1 MLNKDLR
8 RMTVGTIIKMIER
21 KDISLNDVKNHP
33 DFERIEK
40 LINMKNTKNNDIEV
54 ANNEEVNI
62 MRHDLLNDSTVKAN
76 EFFNIE
82 MNKKLKEYVDDTIQE
97 NGFSGDYND
106 LLNQP
111 INSLPVHSYSSNNRI
126 IFIEVMNLEKHKWY
140 KLDPKDARESNSSLS
155 LAHFFEDGTR
165 KNFSALTGGYA
176 YSLFFV
182 LAKGTNNI
190 TLRQIDIAGGFYE
203 RVITIGADSAS
214 STSTIVPLSLSTLNE
229 KEFIPT
235 KDYHPAT
242 KKYVDD
248 TIQENRPCYDERVL
262 ETFNSAEDFNGDITG
277 KVVIEEVSSAS
288 TEEITA
294 KGSFIPKY
302 VKMGD
307 VAPVFNNL
315 ASNIENGNVKATC
328 TVRYE
333 HADLTEVDT
342 SELHMLDENCVAL
355 MDSTWSN
362 RVFFV
367 YNEITSPTG
376 AVLPPGIWYVY
387 LDNGKGTVI
396 YPISYSIE
404 ILDGDFKKLSYK
416 YIDYMPGK
424 NVTGEAFIVYDNIN
438 DFHMEENGIYS
449 IAQTGAEIF
458 NDKTNVATGEYSHA
472 EGAGTAAYGDYSHA
486 EGLGSVTFEAYS
498 HAEGYHTVSNGPG
511 THAEGRGTISEGM
524 WSHAENYGAYAK
536 GWGSHAEGNS
546 TIASGEAQH
555 VQGRFNI
562 EDTENKYAHIVGN
575 GEYAKKRSNAHT
587 LDWSGNAWFKG
598 NVFVNGTSQVD
609 AQKLATEEFVNNQ
622 IASLVDSAPDAMNTL
637 NELANSINNHAT
649 EYEAYVATVSNA
661 LAGKAPASH
670 TSDTTLH
677 ITAAERTAW
686 NAKSNLALGT
696 TSSTAFRGDYGNTAY
711 NHSQSAHAPSNAQ
724 KNSDITKAEIEA
736 KLTGAITSHTHS
748 YLPLSGG
755 TLSGDL
761 KLYSD
766 NYIKFFGRADNST
779 GSITHG
785 DNGLTFES
793 VGNYE
798 NPGMLFILNRTE
810 NGNTHGGG
818 SNRAA
823 SQASVSMSHNGSG
836 GSIVAATLFSGELA
850 GNAATADKVNTNLV
864 VKLNG
869 GTTEGT
875 NLFTFNGSAAKTI
888 NITPSAIGAAASSHG
903 THLTLGTGSGN
914 AYRGDYG
921 NTAYTHSQA
930 AHAPSNAQ
938 KNSDITKAEIEAK
951 LTGTITSHNHSGTYA
966 PASHNH
972 TSLTGITS
980 LAFATEGSDS
990 GSIGTTVDGTNTY
1003 FDFNLAD
1010 DATQNDMWRWRFT
1023 PSGGTIFNVMTL
1035 DATSLTDA
1043 KLTVTG
1049 NVTAT
1054 SFTENGTALSSKY
1067 AAASHGTHLTLG
1079 TGSGNAFRGDYGNTA
1094 YNHSQ
1099 AAHAPSNAQK
1109 NSDITK
1115 AEIEAKL
1122 TGAITSHNHN
1132 AITSRG
1138 NVTCET
1144 GANARPAVAGLSMA
1158 QAYSNGYPTQ
1168 YGNIISLR
1176 GAGDGQILV
1185 GWSGTSGGHAPMYV
1199 RSRRDTTDADWS
1211 GWAQVYTS
1219 ANPQTSINGYTL
1231 WVGTQAQYDAISSK
1245 SSTTIYY
1252 IKS

>member
-8 RMTVGTIIKMIER
+8 RMTVGTIIKMIEQ

-40 LINMKNTKNNDIEV
+40 FINMKNTKNNDIAV

-62 MRHDLLNDSTVKAN
+62 MRHDLLNDSTVNAN

-82 MNKKLKEYVDDTIQE
+82 MNKKLKKYVDDTIQE

-140 KLDPKDARESNSSLS
+140 KLDPKDAIESNSSLS

-190 TLRQIDIAGGFYE
+190 TLRQIDIAGGFFE

-214 STSTIVPLSLSTLNE
+214 TTSTLVPLSLNTLNE
-229 KEFIPT
+229 KEFIPS

-248 TIQENRPCYDERVL
+248 AIQENRPCYDERVL

-294 KGSFIPKY
+294 KGTFIPKY

-307 VAPVFNNL
+307 VAPIFNNL

-333 HADLTEVDT
+333 HANSTEVST
-342 SELHMLDENCVAL
+342 SELCLEENCVAL
-355 MDSTWSN
+355 MDSTWTY
-362 RVFFV
+362 RVYFV
-367 YNEITSPTG
+367 YNEMTLYTG
-376 AVLPPGIWYVY
+376 AVLSPGIWYIY
-387 LDNGKGTVI
+387 LDNGKGTVM

-404 ILDGDFKKLSYK
+404 ILDGDFKKLDYK

-424 NVTGEAFIVYDNIN
+424 NVEGEMFTVYDNLN
-438 DFHMEENGIYS
+438 DMYAETNGKQMA
-449 IAQTGAEIF
+449 AQTGAEIF
-458 NDKTNVATGEYSHA
+458 NDKNNVAVEECSHA
-472 EGAGTAAYGDYSHA
+472 EGAETKAYGPMSHA
-486 EGLGSVTFEAYS
+486 EGLGSIAFDLGD
-498 HAEGYHTVSNGPG
+498 HAEGYHTMAVGGGS
-511 THAEGRGTISEGM
+511 HAEGRGTVSEGM

-546 TIASGEAQH
+546 TIASGEGQH
-555 VQGRFNI
+555 VQGKFNI

-575 GEYAKKRSNAHT
+575 GQYDKKRSNAHT
-587 LDWSGNAWFKG
+587 LDWNGNAWFKG

-609 AQKLATEEFVNNQ
+609 AQKLATEEFVTNQ
-622 IASLVDSAPDAMNTL
+622 ITSLVDSAPDAMNTL

-649 EYEAYVATVSNA
+649 EYEAYVTTVSNA

-670 TSDTTLH
+670 
-677 ITAAERTAW
+677 
-686 NAKSNLALGT
+686 
-696 TSSTAFRGDYGNTAY
+696 
-711 NHSQSAHAPSNAQ
+711 
-724 KNSDITKAEIEA
+724 
-736 KLTGAITSHTHS
+736 
-748 YLPLSGG
+748 
-755 TLSGDL
+755 
-761 KLYSD
+761 
-766 NYIKFFGRADNST
+766 
-779 GSITHG
+779 
-785 DNGLTFES
+785 
-793 VGNYE
+793 
-798 NPGMLFILNRTE
+798 
-810 NGNTHGGG
+810 
-818 SNRAA
+818 
-823 SQASVSMSHNGSG
+823 
-836 GSIVAATLFSGELA
+836 
-850 GNAATADKVNTNLV
+850 
-864 VKLNG
+864 
-869 GTTEGT
+869 
-875 NLFTFNGSAAKTI
+875 
-888 NITPSAIGAAASSHG
+888 G
-903 THLTLGTGSGN
+903 THLELGTGSGN
-914 AYRGDYG
+914 AFRGDQG
-921 NTAYTHSQA
+921 LAAYNHSQA

-990 GSIGTTVDGTNTY
+990 GSISTTVDGTNTY

-1010 DATQNDMWRWRFT
+1010 DATQNDIWRWRFT

-1079 TGSGNAFRGDYGNTA
+1079 TGSGNAYRGDYGNTA
-1094 YNHSQ
+1094 YTHSQ

-1138 NVTCET
+1138 NVTCESGAT
-1144 GANARPAVAGLSMA
+1144 GRPAVSGLSMT
-1158 QAYSNGYPTQ
+1158 QAYNNGYPTT
-1168 YGNIISLR
+1168 YGNILNLR
-1176 GAGDGQILV
+1176 GTGDGQLLI
-1185 GWSGTSGGHAPMYV
+1185 GWSGTDGAHAPVYV
-1199 RSRRDTTDADWS
+1199 RSKRDNTTSANWS
-1211 GWAQVYTS
+1211 DWAQVYTS
-1219 ANPQTSINGYTL
+1219 ANPQPTINGYTL

>member
-1 MLNKDLR
+1 M
-8 RMTVGTIIKMIER
+8 
-21 KDISLNDVKNHP
+21 
-33 DFERIEK
+33 
-40 LINMKNTKNNDIEV
+40 
-54 ANNEEVNI
+54 AN
-62 MRHDLLNDSTVKAN
+62 
-76 EFFNIE
+76 
-82 MNKKLKEYVDDTIQE
+82 
-97 NGFSGDYND
+97 
-106 LLNQP
+106 
-111 INSLPVHSYSSNNRI
+111 
-126 IFIEVMNLEKHKWY
+126 MNL
-140 KLDPKDARESNSSLS
+140 KDALERSL
-155 LAHFFEDGTR
+155 L
-165 KNFSALTGGYA
+165 
-176 YSLFFV
+176 
-182 LAKGTNNI
+182 
-190 TLRQIDIAGGFYE
+190 
-203 RVITIGADSAS
+203 
-214 STSTIVPLSLSTLNE
+214 
-229 KEFIPT
+229 
-235 KDYHPAT
+235 AT

-342 SELHMLDENCVAL
+342 SELHMLDENCVVL

-609 AQKLATEEFVNNQ
+609 AQKLATEEFVTNQ
-622 IASLVDSAPDAMNTL
+622 ITSLVDSAPDAMNTL
-637 NELANSINNHAT
+637 NELANSIINHAT

-670 TSDTTLH
+670 
-677 ITAAERTAW
+677 
-686 NAKSNLALGT
+686 
-696 TSSTAFRGDYGNTAY
+696 
-711 NHSQSAHAPSNAQ
+711 
-724 KNSDITKAEIEA
+724 
-736 KLTGAITSHTHS
+736 
-748 YLPLSGG
+748 
-755 TLSGDL
+755 
-761 KLYSD
+761 
-766 NYIKFFGRADNST
+766 
-779 GSITHG
+779 
-785 DNGLTFES
+785 
-793 VGNYE
+793 
-798 NPGMLFILNRTE
+798 
-810 NGNTHGGG
+810 
-818 SNRAA
+818 
-823 SQASVSMSHNGSG
+823 
-836 GSIVAATLFSGELA
+836 
-850 GNAATADKVNTNLV
+850 
-864 VKLNG
+864 
-869 GTTEGT
+869 
-875 NLFTFNGSAAKTI
+875 
-888 NITPSAIGAAASSHG
+888 G
-903 THLTLGTGSGN
+903 THL
-914 AYRGDYG
+914 
-921 NTAYTHSQA
+921 
-930 AHAPSNAQ
+930 
-938 KNSDITKAEIEAK
+938 E
-951 LTGTITSHNHSGTYA
+951 
-966 PASHNH
+966 
-972 TSLTGITS
+972 
-980 LAFATEGSDS
+980 
-990 GSIGTTVDGTNTY
+990 
-1003 FDFNLAD
+1003 
-1010 DATQNDMWRWRFT
+1010 
-1023 PSGGTIFNVMTL
+1023 
-1035 DATSLTDA
+1035 
-1043 KLTVTG
+1043 
-1049 NVTAT
+1049 
-1054 SFTENGTALSSKY
+1054 
-1067 AAASHGTHLTLG
+1067 LG

-1122 TGAITSHNHN
+1122 TGNITSHTHSAYAAASHGTHLELGTGSGNAFRGDYGNTAYNHSQAAHAPSNAQKNSDITKAEIEAKLTGTITSHNHSGTYAPATHGN
-1132 AITSRG
+1132 HVPTAQTAQNNVFLRNDNTWQKITPENIGAAPASHGTHVTYGGNGSASTVSRSDHTHSYLPLSGGTMTGNIKFTDVTSTTYPAKSAMLTWNGSTDGADIYYQVDASDKGRLVLNTRDDADCVIAFANSGTIVSTIDNSGNFSGKAATATKATQDSAGQQINTTYIKGLSVSGKTITYTKGDGTTGTITTQDTNTTYSTGTASALGLTKLYTGTGTATDGTMTQSAIKSALDGKSNTSHTHNYAGSSSAGGAANSANILNVDNRMTYNWNGLNYFNISGTAGNAAKVNDTPTTAWWHIIRCNHANAAGYYTDIAVPFNDTSMYYKRITSGAVQNNGWVKILDSLNWSNYAAAKSHGTHLSLGTTSSTAYRGDYGNTAYNHSQSAHAPTNAQKNSDITKAEIEAKLTGAITSH
-1138 NVTCET
+1138 
-1144 GANARPAVAGLSMA
+1144 S
-1158 QAYSNGYPTQ
+1158 
-1168 YGNIISLR
+1168 
-1176 GAGDGQILV
+1176 
-1185 GWSGTSGGHAPMYV
+1185 HASV
-1199 RSRRDTTDADWS
+1199 
-1211 GWAQVYTS
+1211 
-1219 ANPQTSINGYTL
+1219 NGYTV